1 MSDKRERDRLRTAAL
16 EAVTEV
22 TGQAPDNLDGAT
34 AEKLAEAALAADALY
49 DLSDAQ
55 IAALLGERVWPRLS
69 VLELESD
76 LATQA
81 IDRLQRAGGGPYPRE
96 EQP

>member
-1 MSDKRERDRLRTAAL
+1 MSDKRERDRLRTAAR
-16 EAVTEV
+16 EAVAEV

-49 DLSDAQ
+49 DRSDTQ
-55 IAALLGERVWPRLS
+55 IAQLLGERVWPRLS

-76 LATQA
+76 VVTQA
-81 IDRLQRAGGGPYPRE
+81 IDRLQRTAGGPYPRE
-96 EQP
+96 EQQ